1 MAKQKIERIAA
12 DVATLLGETILE
24 ECQPEES
31 PYPGIEERVRI
42 LAPGILSNILMAP
55 RETVTLDG
63 SIELPER
70 IYNKLLMKLY
80 KDGIRHLE

>member
-1 MAKQKIERIAA
+1 MKKVVLKELAE
-12 DVATLLGETILE
+12 DLATLLGESLQL

-31 PYPGIEERVRI
+31 PFPGIEDRVRI